1 MESVLIIDDDN
12 SIVHIL
18 KDIIEAHFEELC
30 VSVATSGKEGIEKIE
45 REQPELVLL
54 DYLLPDWDGLEVLRN
69 IDRRNPPSVIMIS
82 EVSDK
87 KMMAKAY
94 LEDIA
99 FFITKPINVV
109 EVVSVVRRVMKER
122 RLVDTFQQF
131 EAAMGSL
138 RSFKASSDVGDIT
151 KLKRLFGRLGIL
163 GSSGCD
169 ELIRA
174 VLWAKEQRGE
184 YTLNELYGAIVEDNR
199 DEQTLYALK
208 KRIRRVVTKAFR
220 SMAALG
226 VSDPMN
232 PTFEELSGQL
242 FDYAE
247 LHQEIRHLKGQ
258 SGRRGKVHVKQFIE
272 SSMVLMDKGF

>member
-18 KDIIEAHFEELC
+18 KDILEAHFEELC
-30 VSVATSGKEGIEKIE
+30 VAVATSGREGVEKIA
-45 REQPELVLL
+45 RENPDLVLL
-54 DYLLPDWDGLEVLRN
+54 DYLLPDLDGLEVLRS
-69 IDRRNPPSVIMIS
+69 IDRLHPPAVVMIS

-109 EVVSVVRRVMKER
+109 EVVSVIRRVMKER
-122 RLVDTFQQF
+122 RLLETFEQF

-138 RSFKASSDVGDIT
+138 RSIKESPDMEDTT
-151 KLKRLFGRLGIL
+151 KIKRLFGRLGIL

-169 ELIRA
+169 EIIRA
-174 VLWAKEQRGE
+174 VLWAKDQKGE
-184 YTLNELYGAIVEDNR
+184 YTLNELYEAIADGAC

-242 FDYAE
+242 FDYGE
-247 LHQEIRHLKGQ
+247 LHQEIRHHKGLTT
-258 SGRRGKVHVKQFIE
+258 RRGKVHIKQFIE
-272 SSMVLMDKGF
+272 SSTVLMDKGF